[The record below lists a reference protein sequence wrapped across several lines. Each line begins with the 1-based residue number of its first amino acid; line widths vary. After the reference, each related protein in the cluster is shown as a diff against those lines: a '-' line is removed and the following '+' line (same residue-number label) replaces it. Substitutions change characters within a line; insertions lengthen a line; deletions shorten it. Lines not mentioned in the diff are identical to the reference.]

1 MRPDVVVKVGGS
13 LYDLPDLRTRLSR
26 WLDGL
31 ASSRLL
37 LVPGGGDAANLVRAL
52 DRQHG
57 IGEETSHWMA
67 LRALSLNAH
76 FIAGLL
82 ARGIVAEDL
91 AECPAAWQ
99 AGRVPVLEVHAFARA
114 DEGRPGCLPH
124 TWAVT
129 SDSLAA
135 RVAVVAGAPRL
146 VLLKSVTIP
155 AGMGWEEAGWLGHV
169 DPALA
174 GVVRAASVLEVRAV
188 NLRAGPP

>member
-1 MRPDVVVKVGGS
+1 

-82 ARGIVAEDL
+82 ARGLVAGDL

-99 AGRVPVLEVHAFARA
+99 AGRVPVLEAHAFARA

-155 AGMGWEEAGWLGHV
+155 AGMGW
-169 DPALA
+169 
-174 GVVRAASVLEVRAV
+174 
-188 NLRAGPP
+188 